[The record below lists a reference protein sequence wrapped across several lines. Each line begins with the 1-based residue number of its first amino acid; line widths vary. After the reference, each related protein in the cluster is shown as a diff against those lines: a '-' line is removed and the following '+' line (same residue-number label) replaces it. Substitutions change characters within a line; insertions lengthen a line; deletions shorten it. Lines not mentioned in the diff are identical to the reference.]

1 MRDQVYPTALV
12 DYILRPAR
20 DIFRSLISRY
30 ATVAQVD
37 IQTKEAL
44 YPKRVD
50 KRIIFPVGRFCTALA
65 GPELIAALDRGHITH
80 CYAMALYTYAP
91 IFKRYILEWYDEKQ
105 RARTRGDSATEAF
118 SKLMLNSLPAKFAQ
132 RTPVWVD
139 DDRVSVVEPWKVF
152 PFRDSKTGAIHS
164 ARSVG
169 WTGQIM
175 KERVATE
182 HSFPAIYAYVTSY
195 AREYM
200 RNIRN
205 QLPAGSIYY
214 QDTDSLMVDE
224 CTADIIDDELQL
236 AGDGIGQLRKVGEYS
251 DVILR
256 GPKNY
261 SIDGRHVVAGVR
273 KRDVEVTEMSWCAE
287 RFERVSAV
295 FCRQPDGTIR
305 THQVDF
311 ETPGTNNEGY
321 VKDDGW
327 CEPVELIENTAELHR
342 VI

>member
-1 MRDQVYPTALV
+1 
-12 DYILRPAR
+12 
-20 DIFRSLISRY
+20 
-30 ATVAQVD
+30 
-37 IQTKEAL
+37 
-44 YPKRVD
+44 
-50 KRIIFPVGRFCTALA
+50 
-65 GPELIAALDRGHITH
+65 
-80 CYAMALYTYAP
+80 MALYTYAP

-118 SKLMLNSLPAKFAQ
+118 AKLMLNSLPAKFAQ
-132 RTPVWVD
+132 RTPIWVD
-139 DDRVSVVEPWKVF
+139 DPRIAVVEPWKVF
-152 PFRDSKTGAIHS
+152 PFRDSDTGTIHS

-175 KERVATE
+175 RERVATE

-200 RNIRN
+200 RNVRKSIGN
-205 QLPAGSIYY
+205 SGIYY
-214 QDTDSLMVDE
+214 QDTDSLIVDK
-224 CTADIIDDELQL
+224 L
-236 AGDGIGQLRKVGEYS
+236 ANDKITSCIGLVGEGIGQLRKVGEYG
-251 DVILR
+251 DCTFR
-256 GPKNY
+256 GAKNY
-261 SIDGRHVVAGVR
+261 TIDGKHVVAGVR

-311 ETPGTNNEGY
+311 DTPGTNNEGY

-327 CEPVELIENTAELHR
+327 CEPVELVENTDELHR